1 MNLYIVD
8 YKPNGECVWIPLDEL
23 NNYIDRDNY
32 PDKVSGKRGKMKR
45 YWTESI
51 SSFEVR
57 NTTIEPYEDI
67 EVYKAD
73 EVDVEIERLKE
84 MNKRAY
90 DNGYLEACGRYRK
103 ALEEMKKYIIK
114 ITCIEGDHIVIG
126 LKRKEVLFIYKLA
139 TEALKERED

>member
-51 SSFEVR
+51 SSFEGR

-73 EVDVEIERLKE
+73 EVDAHIYELYDSIGEVGRL
-84 MNKRAY
+84 
-90 DNGYLEACGRYRK
+90 RK
-103 ALEEMKKYIIK
+103 ALEEIQVEVRKPEKLPRDMEKW
-114 ITCIEGDHIVIG
+114 
-126 LKRKEVLFIYKLA
+126 LKRADKRTKLKKIDDIA
-139 TEALKERED
+139 TEALK